1 MTSVSTS
8 LQSKLIGAAFK
19 SLDSAELVKYETLAK
34 QDKRRYASEVEN
46 YSPPEDSGND
56 SDDGK
61 AKSKSK
67 KKAKKDPNA
76 PKGPM
81 NAYMF
86 FSQSVRDEIK
96 AENPDFKMGDIVS
109 NLSFE
114 CQIPFNL
121 GYLEV
126 VL

>member
-1 MTSVSTS
+1 M
-8 LQSKLIGAAFK
+8 
-19 SLDSAELVKYETLAK
+19 
-34 QDKRRYASEVEN
+34 EN
-46 YSPPEDSGND
+46 YNPPEDSDDD

-61 AKSKSK
+61 TKSKGK

-81 NAYMF
+81 NAYML

-109 NLSFE
+109 NLYFH
-114 CQIPFNL
+114 CQMPYWSNFIL
-121 GYLEV
+121 
-126 VL
+126 